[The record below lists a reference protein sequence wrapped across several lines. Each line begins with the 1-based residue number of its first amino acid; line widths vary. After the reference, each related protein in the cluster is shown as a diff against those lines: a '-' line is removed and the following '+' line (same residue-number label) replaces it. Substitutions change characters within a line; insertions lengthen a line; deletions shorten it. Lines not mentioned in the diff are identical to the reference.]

1 MEKMMAVSDF
11 FYEIKNAI
19 LSFNGISDIL
29 DILFVALFIH
39 DNPNVD
45 LIDFKNINFTGR

>member
-19 LSFNGISDIL
+19 LSCNGMSDIL
-29 DILFVALFIH
+29 DLLFGALI
-39 DNPNVD
+39 
-45 LIDFKNINFTGR
+45 I

>member
-19 LSFNGISDIL
+19 LSHHLDVIAIYTIIFYHKLSCFAKEISAATEK
-29 DILFVALFIH
+29 VCYS
-39 DNPNVD
+39 
-45 LIDFKNINFTGR
+45 